1 VHTPP
6 DAPILTSWEGA
17 ANGAQAGRRWTGGSP
32 DRVRAPQYASV
43 MDESRVPTA
52 FLLTP
57 FSARAAGDEK
67 PATYRAV
74 QRAVRDACLEAGV
87 ELRRADSI
95 FRSGV
100 IVDQIREA
108 MADADLVIAVCTGTN
123 ANVFY
128 ELGMAEAM
136 GHEPIL
142 IAPDARHLPFDKAHC
157 RCHMYGGKR
166 LTTKNL
172 QARLVKAI
180 AETLAEAAPRR

>member
-1 VHTPP
+1 MLASMTNP
-6 DAPILTSWEGA
+6 
-17 ANGAQAGRRWTGGSP
+17 SP
-32 DRVRAPQYASV
+32 R
-43 MDESRVPTA
+43 TA

-57 FSARAAGDEK
+57 FGAKAAGGEK

-74 QRAVRDACLEAGV
+74 QRVIRDACADIGV

-100 IVDQIREA
+100 VVDQIREA
-108 MADADLVIAVCTGTN
+108 LADADLVIAVCTGKN

-136 GHEPIL
+136 GHKPIL
-142 IAPDARHLPFDKAHC
+142 IAPDASHLPFDKAHW

-172 QARLVKAI
+172 RPRLVKAI
-180 AETLAEAAPRR
+180 EETLSAG

>member
-1 VHTPP
+1 M
-6 DAPILTSWEGA
+6 LTAMAE
-17 ANGAQAGRRWTGGSP
+17 SP
-32 DRVRAPQYASV
+32 VL
-43 MDESRVPTA
+43 TA

-57 FSARAAGDEK
+57 FSAKAAGDEK

-74 QRAVRDACLEAGV
+74 QRAVRDACREAGV

-100 IVDQIREA
+100 IIDQIREA
-108 MADADLVIAVCTGTN
+108 LADADLVIAICTGKN

-128 ELGMAEAM
+128 ELGLAEAM

-157 RCHMYGGKR
+157 RCHMYGGQR

-172 QARLVKAI
+172 RTRLVKALE
-180 AETLAEAAPRR
+180 ETLAERADRADPAG

>member
-1 VHTPP
+1 MLM
-6 DAPILTSWEGA
+6 AMA
-17 ANGAQAGRRWTGGSP
+17 ASRI
-32 DRVRAPQYASV
+32 RA
-43 MDESRVPTA
+43 A

-57 FSARAAGDEK
+57 FSAKAAGDEK

-74 QRAVRDACLEAGV
+74 QRAVRDACREAGV

-100 IVDQIREA
+100 VIDQIREA
-108 MADADLVIAVCTGTN
+108 IADADLVIAVCAGTN

-136 GHEPIL
+136 GRHPIL
-142 IAPDARHLPFDKAHC
+142 TAPDARHLPFDKAHC

-166 LTTKNL
+166 LTTRNL
-172 QARLVKAI
+172 RTRLVKAVE
-180 AETLAEAAPRR
+180 ETLAAHPKPAGNVE

>member
-1 VHTPP
+1 ML
-6 DAPILTSWEGA
+6 APMTEA
-17 ANGAQAGRRWTGGSP
+17 
-32 DRVRAPQYASV
+32 D
-43 MDESRVPTA
+43 MPTA

-57 FSARAAGDEK
+57 FGAKAAGSEK

-74 QRAVRDACLEAGV
+74 QRAIRAACADAGV

-100 IVDQIREA
+100 IVDQVREA
-108 MADADLVIAVCTGTN
+108 LADADLVIAVCTGKN

-136 GHEPIL
+136 GHTPIL
-142 IAPDARHLPFDKAHC
+142 IAPDATHLPFDKAHW

-166 LTTKNL
+166 LTTRNL
-172 QARLVKAI
+172 RARLVKAI
-180 AETLAEAAPRR
+180 EDTLAAG

>member
-1 VHTPP
+1 M
-6 DAPILTSWEGA
+6 L
-17 ANGAQAGRRWTGGSP
+17 
-32 DRVRAPQYASV
+32 AS
-43 MDESRVPTA
+43 MTEADMRTA

-57 FSARAAGDEK
+57 FGAKAAGGEK

-74 QRAVRDACLEAGV
+74 QRAIRAACADAGV

-100 IVDQIREA
+100 IVDQVREA
-108 MADADLVIAVCTGTN
+108 LADADLVIAVCTGRN

-136 GHEPIL
+136 GHAPIL
-142 IAPDARHLPFDKAHC
+142 IAPNATHLPFDKAHW

-172 QARLVKAI
+172 RARLVKAI
-180 AETLAEAAPRR
+180 EETLAAG

>member
-1 VHTPP
+1 MLARMTKSGP
-6 DAPILTSWEGA
+6 
-17 ANGAQAGRRWTGGSP
+17 
-32 DRVRAPQYASV
+32 
-43 MDESRVPTA
+43 PTA

-57 FSARAAGDEK
+57 FGAKAAGDEN

-74 QRAVRDACLEAGV
+74 QRAIRAACADTGV

-108 MADADLVIAVCTGTN
+108 LADADLVIAVCTGKN

-136 GHEPIL
+136 GHRPIL
-142 IAPDARHLPFDKAHC
+142 IAPNATHLPFDKAHW
-157 RCHMYGGKR
+157 RCHVYGGKR
-166 LTTKNL
+166 LTAKNL
-172 QARLVKAI
+172 RVRLAKAI
-180 AETLAEAAPRR
+180 AETLAAG

>member
-1 VHTPP
+1 MLAENDEVRM
-6 DAPILTSWEGA
+6 PI
-17 ANGAQAGRRWTGGSP
+17 
-32 DRVRAPQYASV
+32 
-43 MDESRVPTA
+43 A

-57 FSARAAGDEK
+57 FSAKAAGDEK

-74 QRAVRDACLEAGV
+74 QRAVRDACREAGV

-100 IVDQIREA
+100 VVDQIREA
-108 MADADLVIAVCTGTN
+108 MADADLIIAVCTGTN
-123 ANVFY
+123 ANVFC

-136 GHEPIL
+136 GHRPIL

-166 LTTKNL
+166 LTTRNL
-172 QARLVKAI
+172 QARLIKAMD
-180 AETLAEAAPRR
+180 ETLAEGSG

>member
-1 VHTPP
+1 MLATM
-6 DAPILTSWEGA
+6 E
-17 ANGAQAGRRWTGGSP
+17 
-32 DRVRAPQYASV
+32 
-43 MDESRVPTA
+43 ESRTRIA

-57 FSARAAGDEK
+57 FSAKAAGGEK

-74 QRAVRDACLEAGV
+74 QRAVRDACREAGV

-100 IVDQIREA
+100 IVDQIRDA
-108 MADADLVIAVCTGTN
+108 IAGADLVIAVCTGTN

-142 IAPDARHLPFDKAHC
+142 VAPDARHLPFDKAHC

-166 LTTKNL
+166 LTTANL
-172 QARLVKAI
+172 RERLVRAI
-180 AETLAEAAPRR
+180 RETLGEQQD

>member
-1 VHTPP
+1 
-6 DAPILTSWEGA
+6 
-17 ANGAQAGRRWTGGSP
+17 
-32 DRVRAPQYASV
+32 
-43 MDESRVPTA
+43 MPTA

-57 FSARAAGDEK
+57 FSAAAAGGEK

-74 QRAVRDACLEAGV
+74 QRAVRDACWNAGV

-100 IVDQIREA
+100 VIDQIRQA
-108 MADADLVIAVCTGTN
+108 IADADLVIAVCTGKN

-128 ELGMAEAM
+128 ELGLAEAM
-136 GHEPIL
+136 GHQPIL

-166 LTTKNL
+166 LTTKTL
-172 QARLVKAI
+172 PARLVKAI
-180 AETLAEAAPRR
+180 EETLADAG

>member
-1 VHTPP
+1 ML
-6 DAPILTSWEGA
+6 APMTK
-17 ANGAQAGRRWTGGSP
+17 NVP
-32 DRVRAPQYASV
+32 
-43 MDESRVPTA
+43 PTA

-57 FSARAAGDEK
+57 FGAKAAGDEK

-74 QRAVRDACLEAGV
+74 QRAIRAACIDVGV

-108 MADADLVIAVCTGTN
+108 LADADLVIAVCTGKN

-136 GHEPIL
+136 GHTPIL
-142 IAPDARHLPFDKAHC
+142 IAPDATHLPFDKAHW

-172 QARLVKAI
+172 RARLVKAI
-180 AETLAEAAPRR
+180 EETLAAG

>member
-1 VHTPP
+1 MLM
-6 DAPILTSWEGA
+6 AMA
-17 ANGAQAGRRWTGGSP
+17 A
-32 DRVRAPQYASV
+32 
-43 MDESRVPTA
+43 SRIPTA

-57 FSARAAGDEK
+57 FSAKAAGDEK

-74 QRAVRDACLEAGV
+74 QRAVRDACREAGV

-100 IVDQIREA
+100 VIDQIREA
-108 MADADLVIAVCTGTN
+108 IADADLVIAVCAGTN

-136 GHEPIL
+136 GHHPIL

-166 LTTKNL
+166 LTTRNL
-172 QARLVKAI
+172 RTRLVKAVE
-180 AETLAEAAPRR
+180 ETLAAHPKPAGNVE